1 MFFVNYILPLIIL
14 VMGLIGNTIG
24 MLVVL
29 RKPLKSI
36 GPTHIYC
43 YMFLADSAYL
53 VQIIIIYLENAF
65 NVGLI
70 VFSRFTCKTWMYL
83 SYGLGIRNKFVIK
96 LFSPIRSP

>member
-1 MFFVNYILPLIIL
+1 MNSLEIFMLFVNYWFPSIIL

-29 RKPLKSI
+29 RKRLKSI

-43 YMFLADSAYL
+43 YMFAADSAYL

-65 NVGLI
+65 YMRLLT
-70 VFSRFTCKTWMYL
+70 FSRFICKTWMYL
-83 SYGLGIRNKFVIK
+83 NYGLGI
-96 LFSPIRSP
+96 